1 MKILALIPARKDSKR
16 LPKKNKI
23 NFFDNPLFLWSVN
36 IAKKIPEICD
46 ILVSTDDKEIL
57 KLAKKANILAPWL
70 RPKKLSSSTA
80 TSTDMALH
88 ALNWYEGQKGKVDG
102 LLLLQPTSPLRTKKT
117 LKKCIKIFKK
127 KNCDSVIT
135 VKEVSQN
142 LKNYLIVENKYA
154 KPLLRKKIIKALPK
168 KIYQTDG
175 SIYLIDPKV
184 LKKSD
189 NFYGKKATTVIIKSR
204 AESID
209 IDTIEDLELAKFY
222 KKKNRI

>member
-1 MKILALIPARKDSKR
+1 MKILALIPARKNSKR

-23 NFFDNPLFLWSVN
+23 NFFNMPLFLWSVN

-46 ILVSTDDKEIL
+46 ILVSTDDIEIL
-57 KLAKKANILAPWL
+57 KIAKKAKILAPWL
-70 RPKKLSSSTA
+70 RPKKLSSSIA

-88 ALNWYEGQKGKVDG
+88 ALKWYEGQKGKVDG
-102 LLLLQPTSPLRTKKT
+102 LLLLQPTSPLRKKKT
-117 LKKCIKIFKK
+117 LKKCIQLFKA

-142 LKNYLIVENKYA
+142 LKNYAQIKSGYI
-154 KPLLRKKIIKALPK
+154 KPLLRKKITQSLPK

-175 SIYLIDPKV
+175 SIYLVDPKV

-189 NFYGKKATTVIIKSR
+189 NFYGKKAIPVIINSR

-209 IDTIEDLELAKFY
+209 IDTLDDLELAKFY
-222 KKKNRI
+222 KKK